1 MPKKDKQRVFSWPG
15 VFISLLIIIFALFLV
30 FVVYSYSDM
39 KRVRQEMYNLN
50 QNVLML
56 QAKNEQEYNKLDENV
71 DEMKEALVEIT
82 VETPLAGAP

>member
-1 MPKKDKQRVFSWPG
+1 MPKKDKQKIFSWPG

-56 QAKNEQEYNKLDENV
+56 QAKNQKDYDKLDGNV
-71 DEMKEALVEIT
+71 EEIKDALTVKLEEVE
-82 VETPLAGAP
+82 EEEE